1 MARQYRGC
9 SRLYYAI
16 YTYDAETDTVS
27 FGEVK
32 KLCEVKAISREIS
45 SENEEIWADNKLQET
60 MYGGTSVTRTF
71 TCMRVEPA
79 IEAELLGKGVV
90 TVGENI
96 KLYGTAPDGSK
107 RPYVAIGY
115 ALHDGEVNKP
125 CEVVWG
131 YKAIVNSISQTANT
145 IDRGT
150 ASEGQEVNVTF
161 SAPDKAWTK
170 TSNNELDMAMPIT
183 DANKGLVDKWFSKV
197 ITPDNA
203 TTELVTA

>member
-1 MARQYRGC
+1 MRQYRGC

-16 YTYDAETDTVS
+16 YTYDEKTGVT
-27 FGEVK
+27 FGDVK

-45 SENEEIWADNKLQET
+45 SENEEIWADNKLQDT

-71 TCMRVEPA
+71 TCMRVDPA
-79 IEAELLGKGVV
+79 IAAELLGESIV
-90 TVGENI
+90 TVGDTI
-96 KLYGTAPDGSK
+96 KMYGTAPDGSK

-115 ALHDGEVNKP
+115 ALHDGKVNEP

-131 YKAIVNSISQTANT
+131 YKGIVNSISQTANT

-161 SAPDKAWTK
+161 SAPDAAWNK
-170 TSNNELDMAMPIT
+170 TGNNELDLAMPIN
-183 DANKGLVDKWFSKV
+183 DANKALVEKWFAKV

-203 TTELVTA
+203 ETELKTTA